1 MSVAD
6 DAKRHP
12 PSERKLSRLWRAG
25 STPASPALVA
35 GAVIAAIGLLAV
47 FAGPAVAGRASGWI
61 DGALRAAARPESA
74 MSVLR
79 GIAIEGGLVVATIG
93 AVALAAALAA
103 QVVQI
108 GRRGEATSASVAARG
123 EARPSPIDGW
133 QGARA
138 LLLAALGGVVV
149 AAAVRGVLLGIG
161 GLSEFPRSADLLQ
174 QPMITIGA
182 ILSAVVWPLLIVL
195 MAVAALDAIAGRALW
210 LRGARMTRSEVEEEM
225 RDTEGHPLT
234 RERRSVTARRRSDA

>member
-1 MSVAD
+1 MAD

-35 GAVIAAIGLLAV
+35 AAVIAAIGLLAA
-47 FAGPAVAGRASGWI
+47 FAGPAVVDRVAGWV
-61 DGALRAAARPESA
+61 DVALTEAARPESA
-74 MSVLR
+74 LSVLR
-79 GIAIEGGLVVATIG
+79 GIAIEAGLVAAVIG
-93 AVALAAALAA
+93 AVALGAAIAA
-103 QVVQI
+103 QITQI
-108 GRRGEATSASVAARG
+108 GSRGGAASASLAARG
-123 EARPSPIDGW
+123 EARSSMIDGW

-138 LLLAALGGVVV
+138 LLLAALGGVAV
-149 AAAVRGVLLGIG
+149 AAAVRGVLLEIG
-161 GLSEFPRSADLLQ
+161 RLSETPRSAELLQ
-174 QPMITIGA
+174 EPMTTIGA
-182 ILSAVVWPLLIVL
+182 ILPAVGWPLLIVL

-210 LRGARMTRSEVEEEM
+210 LRGASMTRSEVEEEM